1 MTGKIAGPLGYIEV
15 MDSEQTSPEEIAQ
28 LRWQVARANDLRD
41 QAYAVAEERTR
52 ERDQANRERD
62 AGARALVAALAKV
75 ERPRLNC
82 SIPSCWKVVE
92 HVASDGRLR
101 SVELNHTEIRETI
114 EVKVDAM
121 CIEFRSVLDGRE
133 IIESHEI
140 GVVLAALVWSGVK
153 L

>member
-1 MTGKIAGPLGYIEV
+1 MT
-15 MDSEQTSPEEIAQ
+15 DSEQTSPEEIAR

-52 ERDQANRERD
+52 ERDQAIRERD

-101 SVELNHTEIRETI
+101 RVEFVDTEADATI
-114 EVKVDAM
+114 EVQIEPM
-121 CIEFRSVLDGRE
+121 RIEFRSVHDCQE

-140 GVVLAALVWSGVK
+140 GVVLAALVWAGVK